1 MASKKILIQ
10 VDLQTKGVDIS
21 ANKVVKSINQM
32 EGAQAKLI
40 DTQKKGRAQS
50 GLNNAILLETGRLA
64 SDASF
69 GFTAIANNLSQ
80 VITLFQSFARTNGG
94 FVKSLKTL
102 IGSLWGPA
110 GVLIGI
116 QLLISFGDDIIKFFK
131 GSASAAEE
139 EAERLKELNEQLE
152 ENIKLRRIQLDELE
166 KVFNLLTSKLG
177 MDALGNITEQVTAT
191 QEDLMELS
199 DRFKDAGVK
208 NAEILKDEEISLQ
221 NRVKIAQELM
231 DIFRAETSL
240 KLLRQ
245 ELDEKIRKVDLDGA
259 REVKK
264 LILENQTEILE
275 SQKTINEL
283 TQKQVTERDKN
294 IKTFAEMTAF
304 ESVELFKFIE
314 ENEKHLDLVLERIFE
329 NRGKKSAQAIMQEIR
344 LAIMAQEQ
352 LKGVGAKSEEE
363 FLQFAEKHKK
373 IQEAITKGEEIEVKT
388 RIGIQK
394 NYANALGEFGDA
406 LKNLG
411 IMSDD
416 FKIAALIAEKAEK
429 VAKIIIQTRQSNTAI
444 DAITSVQSALGIPG
458 AQLRGQA
465 LKTKNNISSA
475 INIAAIVAQTAT
487 GIKAIKSKSGV
498 PTAIGAGGAGGESV
512 SVEAPDF
519 NVVGTGGASQLA
531 AGLAAVTGRPLKAFV
546 VSKEISSAQ
555 ELDRNI
561 TNNAQID

>member
-475 INIAAIVAQTAT
+475 IC
-487 GIKAIKSKSGV
+487 
-498 PTAIGAGGAGGESV
+498 
-512 SVEAPDF
+512 
-519 NVVGTGGASQLA
+519 SQL
-531 AGLAAVTGRPLKAFV
+531 
-546 VSKEISSAQ
+546 I
-555 ELDRNI
+555 
-561 TNNAQID
+561 

>member
-21 ANKVVKSINQM
+21 ADKVVKNINKM

-40 DTQKKGRAQS
+40 QTQKRGRAQS
-50 GLNNAILLETGRLA
+50 GLNNAILLETSRLA

-94 FVKSLKTL
+94 FIKSIRTL
-102 IGSLWGPA
+102 LGQLIGPA
-110 GVLIGI
+110 GVLIAI
-116 QLLISFGDDIIKFFK
+116 QLLISFGDKIIKFFK
-131 GSASAAEE
+131 GSATAAEE
-139 EAERLKELNEQLE
+139 EAERLKELNKQLE
-152 ENIKLRRIQLDELE
+152 ENVKLRRLQFEELR
-166 KVFNLLTSKLG
+166 KVFGLLVSKLG
-177 MDALGNITEQVTAT
+177 MDALGNITKEITAT

-199 DRFKDAGVK
+199 DRFREAGVK
-208 NAEILKDEEISLQ
+208 NADLLKDEEISLE

-231 DIFRAETSL
+231 DIFKAETDL

-245 ELDEKIRKVDLDGA
+245 ELDKKLRAVDLDGA

-264 LILENQTEILE
+264 LILQNQSEILQ
-275 SQKTINEL
+275 SQKTIDEL
-283 TQKQVTERDKN
+283 TEKQVVKRDKN
-294 IKTFAEMTAF
+294 LKTLSDMTKF

-314 ENEKHLDLVLERIFE
+314 ENEKNLDLVLERIFKR
-329 NRGKKSAQAIMQEIR
+329 RGEKSAQAIMDEIR

-352 LKGVGAKSEEE
+352 LKGVGKESEED
-363 FLQFAEKHKK
+363 FLKFAEKHQK

-429 VAKIIIQTRQSNTAI
+429 ISNIIIQTRQSNSAI
-444 DAITSVQSALGIPG
+444 DAITSVQSALGIP
-458 AQLRGQA
+458 AAKIRGQA
-465 LKTKNNISSA
+465 LKAKNNISSA
-475 INIAAIVAQTAT
+475 INIAAIVAQAAT

-498 PTAIGAGGAGGESV
+498 PTAVGAGGGGGEAPSI
-512 SVEAPDF
+512 EAPDF
-519 NVVGTGGASQLA
+519 NVVGAGGVSQLA
-531 AGLAAVTGRPLKAFV
+531 AGLAGITGKPIQAFV

-561 TNNAQID
+561 TGNASLG

>member
-131 GSASAAEE
+131 GSATAAEE
-139 EAERLKELNEQLE
+139 EAERLKELNDQLE
-152 ENIKLRRIQLDELE
+152 ENIKLRRIQLEELE

-177 MDALGNITEQVTAT
+177 MDALGNITSQVTAT

-245 ELDEKIRKVDLDGA
+245 ELDEKIRKVDVDGA

-264 LILENQTEILE
+264 LILENQSEIYE

-294 IKTFAEMTAF
+294 IKTLAEMTAF

-344 LAIMAQEQ
+344 LAIMAQ
-352 LKGVGAKSEEE
+352 
-363 FLQFAEKHKK
+363 
-373 IQEAITKGEEIEVKT
+373 
-388 RIGIQK
+388 
-394 NYANALGEFGDA
+394 
-406 LKNLG
+406 
-411 IMSDD
+411 
-416 FKIAALIAEKAEK
+416 
-429 VAKIIIQTRQSNTAI
+429 
-444 DAITSVQSALGIPG
+444 
-458 AQLRGQA
+458 
-465 LKTKNNISSA
+465 
-475 INIAAIVAQTAT
+475 
-487 GIKAIKSKSGV
+487 
-498 PTAIGAGGAGGESV
+498 
-512 SVEAPDF
+512 
-519 NVVGTGGASQLA
+519 
-531 AGLAAVTGRPLKAFV
+531 
-546 VSKEISSAQ
+546 
-555 ELDRNI
+555 
-561 TNNAQID
+561 